1 MTISSP
7 ANTSLAVEHF
17 ARFKGMDVMLGRPR
31 KPKRIVQN
39 VLSESEISRL
49 IQATRNPREKAI
61 ISLLAYSGIR
71 NSELCAIRRKDIDLG
86 DNRLKV
92 RRQGQEGS
100 HCQYLRRMHQGAYR
114 VSKSGS
120 LKMRVKCWLQGRVTK
135 KGRSIT
141 ISCRGGRMALRDPG
155 VLRCR

>member
-7 ANTSLAVEHF
+7 ANTSLAVEHC

-39 VLSESEISRL
+39 VLSEIRNLRL

-92 RRQGQEGS
+92 LGGKGKKDRIANISAE
-100 HCQYLRRMHQGAYR
+100 CTKVLIEYLSR
-114 VSKSGS
+114 V
-120 LKMRVKCWLQGRVTK
+120 
-135 KGRSIT
+135 
-141 ISCRGGRMALRDPG
+141 A
-155 VLRCR
+155 